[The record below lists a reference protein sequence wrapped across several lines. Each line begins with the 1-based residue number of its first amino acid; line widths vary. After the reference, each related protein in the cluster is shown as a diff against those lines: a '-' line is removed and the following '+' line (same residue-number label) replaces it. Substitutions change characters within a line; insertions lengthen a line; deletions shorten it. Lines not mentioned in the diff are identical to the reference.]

1 MAVSIFQRPCMA
13 ATRVLA
19 AFCRPASARDGAQA
33 KRCSTLARHVWD
45 RRFGVHTGVGGAR
58 ANNNGRVGSGL
69 PDAVRR
75 LTALPISRPR
85 PLFVPSLGE
94 GCVWVTMKQ
103 LARCLGVI
111 APAANACFACS
122 CRVVCTGE
130 MTLPAASYAV
140 YTPLHA
146 VSSTTEHCNSACW
159 RLALRLSCPVCWRA
173 QCRTYMRSVHTHAY
187 AVCIHRYIH
196 TIIHC
201 FHPK

>member
-1 MAVSIFQRPCMA
+1 MHGSHESSRGLLQA
-13 ATRVLA
+13 
-19 AFCRPASARDGAQA
+19 ASARDGAQA

-45 RRFGVHTGVGGAR
+45 RQFGVHTGVGGAR

-69 PDAVRR
+69 PDAVRQ

-146 VSSTTEHCNSACW
+146 VSSTTERCNSACW
-159 RLALRLSCPVCWRA
+159 RLALRLSCPVGGHTAVRICVV
-173 QCRTYMRSVHTHAY
+173 CTHTHILY
-187 AVCIHRYIH
+187 ASLDTFIHY
-196 TIIHC
+196 
-201 FHPK
+201 FHSK